1 MESEHDTESNGE
13 RERARARAIG
23 REREK
28 AIKRETSKK
37 GDKADLLYEFLNAF
51 LHASHSNVL
60 LL

>member
-13 RERARARAIG
+13 RERARARAI
-23 REREK
+23 EREK